1 MVFFLFLMSLSRDFS
16 MSPFN
21 LFLLLFAQC
30 KTVKQTNESFS
41 SKKQSRIKTML
52 FNSFRTLHKASRS
65 LTESTLLQKILSFLF
80 IQLKSYST
88 QNSIRIPNQ
97 TSRFPKTLM
106 VVKLRVTSLCKHIC
120 SFIFSLYCSKSPQQ
134 H

>member
-1 MVFFLFLMSLSRDFS
+1 MEWCGRILHTNEQKQGCYFLCPLWGGKSFSCDNLILYSNCFSKCLFFSFLMSLSRDFS

-88 QNSIRIPNQ
+88 
-97 TSRFPKTLM
+97 
-106 VVKLRVTSLCKHIC
+106 
-120 SFIFSLYCSKSPQQ
+120 
-134 H
+134 

>member
-1 MVFFLFLMSLSRDFS
+1 MSFFPFLMSLSRDFS

-65 LTESTLLQKILSFLF
+65 LTESTLLQKILSFSF
-80 IQLKSYST
+80 IQLKNIT
-88 QNSIRIPNQ
+88 QLGIQEGYQ

-120 SFIFSLYCSKSPQQ
+120 SFIFSLYCSKSQQ
-134 H
+134 

>member
-1 MVFFLFLMSLSRDFS
+1 MNKSRVVIFFVLYEGVKVFRATTSSCTLIVFANVFFYMLPFLREFS

-41 SKKQSRIKTML
+41 YKKQSRIKTML

-65 LTESTLLQKILSFLF
+65 LTESTLLQKILSF
-80 IQLKSYST
+80 
-88 QNSIRIPNQ
+88 
-97 TSRFPKTLM
+97 
-106 VVKLRVTSLCKHIC
+106 
-120 SFIFSLYCSKSPQQ
+120 SFIGIQKGYPTKHPVF
-134 H
+134 